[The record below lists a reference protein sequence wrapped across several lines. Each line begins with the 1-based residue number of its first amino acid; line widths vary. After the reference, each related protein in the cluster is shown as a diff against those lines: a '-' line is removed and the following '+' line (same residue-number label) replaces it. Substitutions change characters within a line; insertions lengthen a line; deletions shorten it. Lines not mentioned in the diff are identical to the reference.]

1 MNDAIRKLLSVVV
14 TAVALAALF
23 SSATSQA
30 RMNLERFP
38 ERTDTPSSFELSLTG
53 GTELA
58 WVGPAQACCPQAVDL
73 PLLSAAE
80 LSLPGEVIEDV
91 LLAPQAPPAFRTN

>member
-1 MNDAIRKLLSVVV
+1 MNNAIRKLLSVVV
-14 TAVALAALF
+14 TAVALAALL

-30 RMNLERFP
+30 RMSLERFP
-38 ERTDTPSSFELSLTG
+38 ERADAPSSFELSLTG

-58 WVGPAQACCPQAVDL
+58 WAGPAQACASLAADT

-91 LLAPQAPPAFRTN
+91 LLAPPAPAMPTKR